1 MLLVIFQGIHYSHE
15 SIFFLQ
21 TTCINIKWS
30 DHEHCMRDCIG
41 NWFLNRFRELVTK
54 NQWIFIFPTWKK
66 QVFFCI
72 NTDPNASF
80 GAKTSKILFMKKNQ
94 GWELDFLIFDL
105 SIFSIFKKIDRDRI
119 ALVDLLKRSTVSES
133 FLSIFKEDR
142 PWANRSFN
150 HKKRLIRLKNRW
162 SNYQPWS

>member
-1 MLLVIFQGIHYSHE
+1 M
-15 SIFFLQ
+15 
-21 TTCINIKWS
+21 
-30 DHEHCMRDCIG
+30 
-41 NWFLNRFRELVTK
+41 
-54 NQWIFIFPTWKK
+54 KK
-66 QVFFCI
+66 TGVFFCI

-142 PWANRSFN
+142 P
-150 HKKRLIRLKNRW
+150 
-162 SNYQPWS
+162 